1 MELTITT
8 VDSTDGRHRDHVLSL
23 PPDATV
29 ADLAAAV
36 EPLHA
41 ATAAAAGADGARSAL
56 QRPPGAPDQ
65 PGRALYLGQRRLD
78 PGAPVVETGI
88 RAGAVLGLGGPAR
101 LPDRVR
107 TARPDD
113 RPDGRP
119 ADQDVV
125 LAEVHL
131 VSGPGAGRTW
141 RLGAGSHEIGSDP
154 RCAIRLTGRD
164 MPERG
169 LWVTVAPDGSACWH
183 RTAASLTGEVD
194 LREVRP
200 PHDSAVASAL
210 ERLRPRDARPEPEEA
225 PDDTPALPPGV
236 HAWPHDA
243 DLRVGTALLRLS
255 APFEPDAA
263 VVPSADG
270 VGVDYNRPPRI
281 APHLD
286 SERLRMP
293 PPPHPPGRRPFPLL
307 LIIMPVVLGLVL
319 VSVFNSYFY
328 LIFMLFSPLMAIA
341 NHVTGK
347 RGNRKQLLEQGRTYR
362 QRRRVLEAEIHAAV
376 RRERWVRGVTG
387 PDPATVALL
396 ACGPGGRLWERR
408 RSDPDHLVLR
418 LGTVDQPS
426 VKELDEP
433 ARDENHRVVRWNV
446 PDVPIGVEVPD
457 HGVVGVAGPQ
467 HAVQALARWLVVQT
481 AVLHSPRDVHVV
493 VLTDRARE
501 ADWRWVRWLPHL
513 RPGVPGGPVVSIGND
528 PESVSNR
535 IAELVSQVTART
547 RALGSSQN
555 RAMFSEPDVLV
566 IADGARQLRDVPGM
580 VQVLADGPR
589 VRVFS
594 VCLDEQERL
603 LPEECGTVVLAEG
616 DELTI
621 RRTGAP
627 DISGVRADLVD
638 PDWCDQVARAL
649 APVRDV
655 SPEHDA
661 GLPRQVRLLD
671 LIKLEPPRAEELL
684 ERWKRR
690 PASTTFLVGSSYDG
704 PLALDL
710 VRDGPHGLV
719 AGTTG
724 SGKSELLQSFVA
736 ALAAANR
743 PDELTFVLVDYKG
756 GSAFSACEDLP
767 HTLGMVT
774 DLDAHLVTRALESL
788 GAELRR
794 REHVLSEAGAK
805 DHPEYRAKRA
815 NDPSLPPLPRLLLV
829 IDEFATLVREVPDF
843 VPGLIGIAQRGRSL
857 GIHLVL
863 ATQRPAGAVTGDIRA
878 NTNLRIALRVTDATE
893 SQDIIDTSEAV
904 NISASTPGRAL
915 VRFGPRSAVPFQ
927 AAWVGAE
934 RPDADGER
942 RKKETRRDVRASEL
956 SWTGLGRPAVPH
968 ADEEEVVTAPAPTDL
983 QALVAAVREA
993 AGRLEDYEP
1002 QPSPWLPPLEDRIV
1016 LDDLP
1021 PLPERAE
1028 GAEGAVPPPVPYAL
1042 EDVPQLQQRRVA
1054 AMDLAVFGH
1063 LYVIGAPRSG
1073 RTQVLRTLAGSTA
1086 RTASSADV
1094 HLYGIDA
1101 GGGGLA
1107 ALEALPHCGAVVSR
1121 HDTERLT
1128 RLLHRLSAELTGRQE
1143 QIAARGAAGLNELRG
1158 LLRKAE
1164 RPAHILLF
1172 VDGWDALQ
1180 GVLDDFDNGRLADVM
1195 TRLLREGAAAGLHV
1209 IATSERSLL
1218 SGRMSSHN
1226 DHKLMLRQGDRND
1239 YQLVGLLPSKA
1250 PTNVAPG
1257 RGWHVLSG
1265 TETQVALLAAGES
1278 GQDQAEALRKI
1289 GEAARRR
1296 DSALPA
1302 SRRPFPVATLPRSV
1316 DFAAA
1321 YELVPAERRRPMW
1334 GLLGIGG
1341 DDASPIGV
1349 DFAGS
1354 SAVFAVLGTAGSG
1367 RSTAL
1372 AALAVSLLA
1381 GGTSLVVLTPRDS
1394 PLRALSRHAQARV
1407 FTEADPSADSVQAA
1421 LDELPGPKVVV
1432 VDDADLLAS
1441 PACDKVLKE
1450 IALSGRD
1457 NGLGLLYA
1465 GMAESLQLALGS
1477 WISAARR
1484 ARRGVLLAPKSMQE
1498 GDMIGARLPT
1508 HLLRTAPSP
1517 GRGWTAGPAGD
1528 VLAVQVPLTVLRPE
1542 A

>member
-1 MELTITT
+1 M
-8 VDSTDGRHRDHVLSL
+8 S
-23 PPDATV
+23 
-29 ADLAAAV
+29 
-36 EPLHA
+36 
-41 ATAAAAGADGARSAL
+41 
-56 QRPPGAPDQ
+56 
-65 PGRALYLGQRRLD
+65 
-78 PGAPVVETGI
+78 
-88 RAGAVLGLGGPAR
+88 
-101 LPDRVR
+101 
-107 TARPDD
+107 
-113 RPDGRP
+113 
-119 ADQDVV
+119 
-125 LAEVHL
+125 
-131 VSGPGAGRTW
+131 
-141 RLGAGSHEIGSDP
+141 
-154 RCAIRLTGRD
+154 
-164 MPERG
+164 
-169 LWVTVAPDGSACWH
+169 
-183 RTAASLTGEVD
+183 

-200 PHDSAVASAL
+200 PRDGAVDAAL
-210 ERLRPRDARPEPEEA
+210 ERLRPRDGRPEPDEA
-225 PDDTPALPPGV
+225 RYESPADGTRRQDGSPGAAGRGGRETPSGDGRRPASGEARRRELAPGV
-236 HAWPHDA
+236 YAWPEDA
-243 DLRVGTALLRLS
+243 DLRVGAVLLRVS
-255 APFEPDAA
+255 APVEADAA

-307 LIIMPVVLGLVL
+307 LVIMPVVLGLVM

-328 LIFMLFSPLMAIA
+328 LIFLLFSPVMALA
-341 NHVTGK
+341 NWISGK
-347 RGNRKQLLEQGRTYR
+347 RGNRRQLEEQGRTYR
-362 QRRRVLEAEIHAAV
+362 QRRRALEAEIHAAV
-376 RRERWVRGVTG
+376 RRERRVRGVAG

-408 RSDPDHLVLR
+408 RNDPDHLVLR

-433 ARDENHRVVRWNV
+433 ARDENHRMVRWNV

-467 HAVQALARWLVVQT
+467 DAVQALARWLVVQT
-481 AVLHSPRDVHVV
+481 AVLHSPRDVRVV

-513 RPGVPGGPVVSIGND
+513 RPGAPGGPVVSIGND
-528 PESVSNR
+528 PESVANR
-535 IAELVSQVTART
+535 VSELVAQVTARQ
-547 RALGSSQN
+547 RALGSSMG

-566 IADGARQLRDVPGM
+566 VADGARQLREVPGM
-580 VQVLADGPR
+580 VQVLTDGPK

-616 DELTI
+616 HELTV

-627 DISGVRADLVD
+627 DVTGVRADLVE
-638 PDWCDQVARAL
+638 PGWCEQVARAL
-649 APVRDV
+649 APIRDV

-661 GLPRQVRLLD
+661 GLPQRVRLLD
-671 LIKLEPPRAEELL
+671 LIHLEPPRADDLL
-684 ERWKRR
+684 ERWRRR
-690 PASTTFLVGSSYDG
+690 PASTAFVVGAGYDG

-724 SGKSELLQSFVA
+724 SGKSELLQAFVA

-756 GSAFSACEDLP
+756 GSAFRECADLP

-788 GAELRR
+788 SAELRR
-794 REHVLSEAGAK
+794 REHVLAEAGAK

-815 NDPSLPPLPRLLLV
+815 QDPSLAPLPRLLLV

-863 ATQRPAGAVTGDIRA
+863 ATQRPAGAVTSDIRA

-904 NISASTPGRAL
+904 NISANTPGRAL
-915 VRFGPRSAVPFQ
+915 VRMGPRSAVPFQ

-934 RPDADGER
+934 RPGTGGER
-942 RKKETRRDVRASEL
+942 QRPRRGVRAAEL
-956 SWTGLGRPAVPH
+956 SWTGLGRPAPPP
-968 ADEEEVVTAPAPTDL
+968 ADDGEEVVTAPAPTDL
-983 QALVAAVREA
+983 RALVAAVREA
-993 AGRLEDYEP
+993 ADRLDDYEP
-1002 QPSPWLPPLEDRIV
+1002 QPSPWLPPLEERVV

-1021 PLPERAE
+1021 PVPSRS
-1028 GAEGAVPPPVPYAL
+1028 GGVVPPPIPYAL

-1054 AMDLAVFGH
+1054 TMDLAVFGH

-1073 RTQVLRTLAGSTA
+1073 RTQVLRTMAGSAA
-1086 RTASSADV
+1086 RTASAADV
-1094 HLYGIDA
+1094 HVYGIDA

-1128 RLLHRLSAELTGRQE
+1128 RLLHRLAAELTARQE
-1143 QIAARGAAGLNELRG
+1143 RIAAHGAAGLNELRG
-1158 LLRKAE
+1158 LLPKAE

-1180 GVLDDFDNGRLADVM
+1180 GMLDEFDNGRPADVM

-1239 YQLVGLLPSKA
+1239 YQLVGMLPSKA
-1250 PTNVAPG
+1250 PANVPPG

-1265 TETQVALLAAGES
+1265 TETQVALLSAGEG
-1278 GQDQAEALRKI
+1278 GQEQAEALRAI
-1289 GEAARRR
+1289 ARTARRR
-1296 DSALPA
+1296 EAALPA
-1302 SRRPFPVATLPRSV
+1302 GRLPFRVATLPRSV

-1321 YELVPAERRRPMW
+1321 YALVPAEPRRPMW
-1334 GLLGIGG
+1334 GLLGVGG
-1341 DDASPIGV
+1341 DDAAPVGV

-1354 SAVFAVLGTAGSG
+1354 SAVFAVLGPAGSG

-1372 AALAVSLLA
+1372 AALSVSLLA

-1394 PLRALSRHAQARV
+1394 PLRALSRHPQARV
-1407 FTEADPSADSVQAA
+1407 FAEADPAAESVQAA

-1441 PACDKVLKE
+1441 PACDRVLKE

-1457 NGLGLLYA
+1457 HGLGLLYA

-1477 WISAARR
+1477 WVSAARR

-1498 GDMIGARLPT
+1498 GDMIGVRLPT

-1517 GRGWTAGPAGD
+1517 GRGWTGGPGGE
-1528 VLAVQVPLTVLRPE
+1528 VMAVQVPLTVLRPD